1 MFSNEEKEEFL
12 QHIKFL
18 SVMAAI
24 FFFLRFIF
32 GFSFFPVTDS
42 YIEKAYNDPIV
53 SKLVSKV
60 FFSSNYSIGP
70 RCSLWNTNEDTIEYC
85 DALSKRLWDLGYT
98 PLTLRPQN
106 LINYS
111 QSFAQEQDKKARD
124 NRVECLANGGCQ

>member
-12 QHIKFL
+12 QHVIYL
-18 SVMAAI
+18 LAMAVI
-24 FFFLRFIF
+24 FCFYRYIF
-32 GFSFFPVTDS
+32 GYSFFPVTDS

-53 SKLVSKV
+53 SKLVSEV
-60 FFSSNYSIGP
+60 FISNNYDSIVP
-70 RCSLWNTNEDTIEYC
+70 ICSLWNTNAYTLEYC

-124 NRVECLANGGCQ
+124 NRVECLANGGC